1 MKKIPYCDLKR
12 IHEKLQNEMQETFQ
26 NVIKQGIFI
35 QGEMCRLFEKEFA
48 TFCGVK
54 YGIGVG
60 NGLDALRM
68 ILLGYGIGMGDEVII
83 PANTFIATA
92 LAVSMVGAKPVFV
105 DVDRQT
111 YNIDMDKIQE
121 KITHKTKAVIIVHL
135 YGRAVNIDSIR
146 IKLRDDIRIIEDAA
160 QAHGAR
166 ICGKM
171 VGSLGD
177 AAAFSFYPGKN
188 IGALGDG
195 GMVTTNDITL
205 AKKITMLRNYGSEEK
220 YHHEYLGC
228 NSRLDELQ
236 AAFLRIKLKHL
247 SEWNRERIEIAEY
260 YNENIRNVD
269 VKLPMISE
277 RGSNVYHIYP
287 VLVSDRERFI
297 AYLENQG
304 IITNIH
310 YPIPIMDQKAYTDL
324 GEISADYPIT
334 KEICEHEVSIPLFP
348 GMEKDE
354 VKKIVDCINSYY

>member
-1 MKKIPYCDLKR
+1 MKKISYLNLNR
-12 IHEKLQNEMQETFQ
+12 IHQPLQDEMQEAFK
-26 NVIKQGIFI
+26 NVYHRGIFI
-35 QGEMCRLFEKEFA
+35 QGEECQLFEKEFA

-68 ILLGYGIGMGDEVII
+68 ILLGYGIGSGDEVII

-171 VGSLGD
+171 VGSFGD

-195 GMVTTNDITL
+195 GMVTTNDVTL

-236 AAFLRIKLKHL
+236 AAFLRIKLKYL
-247 SEWNRERIEIAEY
+247 PEWNRERIEIAEY
-260 YNENIRNVD
+260 YNENIKNVA
-269 VKLPMISE
+269 VKLPVISE

-287 VLVSDRERFI
+287 VLVRDRERFI

-310 YPIPIMDQKAYTDL
+310 YPIPLMDQKAYIDL
-324 GEISADYPIT
+324 GEISDNYPIT

-354 VKKIVDCINSYY
+354 VKKIVDCINAYY